1 MPKAPAYEKSFSIAL
16 ANFLGIPVRDINRES
31 MERLAERI
39 KSEQS
44 KWKLP
49 TPTKRKTKDTPWGP
63 IANRDYVETKSPS
76 LIDTFLQERG

>member
-1 MPKAPAYEKSFSIAL
+1 MAHFLVVARSDCL
-16 ANFLGIPVRDINRES
+16 ASLHVGRIPVRDINRES